1 MKNIVE
7 TALRNDMKAQLPLFV
22 SEAREQIREAINE
35 RRKWEEERNDGETLP
50 DFVNVENL
58 DTDEM
63 ARFSLAIGL
72 NPFPYI
78 ASPLFDKKEFEELS
92 GISWEARTRNQRAYR
107 KMSGAASF
115 FFHNDTRGLEE
126 TLKSFVACAILA
138 SSEHDILPRNLFK
151 TFMQRAKVRHA
162 TPELLESLE
171 KFRIKGLRNDNGAQV
186 SHCSLQLAQMKA
198 GEVVRN
204 GKEKDFR
211 LNLESPVTVAFAQRF
226 GLEAELEAAKNF
238 RKNLYH

>member
-7 TALRNDMKAQLPLFV
+7 TTLRQEMKAQLPLFV
-22 SEAREQIREAINE
+22 NEAREQIREAIKA
-35 RRKWEEERNDGETLP
+35 RRKWEEERNEGEVTP
-50 DFVNVENL
+50 DFENVENL
-58 DTDEM
+58 NSEDF

-78 ASPLFDKKEFEELS
+78 AGPLFDKAEFEELS

-115 FFHNDTRGLEE
+115 FLHNDTRGLEAP
-126 TLKSFVACAILA
+126 LKSFVACAILA
-138 SSEHDILPRNLFK
+138 SAEHDILPRDLFK
-151 TFMQRAKVRHA
+151 SFMQRATVRRA

-171 KFRIKGLRNDNGAQV
+171 KFRIKGLRNDRGAQV
-186 SHCSLQLAQMKA
+186 SQCSLQLAQMKA
-198 GEVVRN
+198 GEVIRN

-226 GLEAELEAAKNF
+226 GLEDELKAAQEF
-238 RKNLYH
+238 RANLYH